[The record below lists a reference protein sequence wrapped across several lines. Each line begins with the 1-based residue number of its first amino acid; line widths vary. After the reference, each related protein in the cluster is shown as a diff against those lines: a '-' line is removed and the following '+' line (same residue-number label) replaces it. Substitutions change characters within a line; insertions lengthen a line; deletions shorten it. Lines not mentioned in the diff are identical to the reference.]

1 MRKSIIIYS
10 ILLVCLIGIS
20 LFLTSNFLDSS
31 KVNPNEVIV
40 KNIFQADE
48 VSLRISFDDTEID
61 FVIKSEMLNSL
72 ADSDFM
78 RLFSPEI
85 YFDNNKDLSI
95 FGKSQN
101 ADFFYKANIIEFK
114 ESTNFSG
121 IFNDTEFSGSLGNLT
136 INLKNNTAEIS
147 KGLELYHEGNI
158 YLADSILI
166 DLSLK
171 KILNIVKFR
180 IKTNNDRRCKHK

>member
-1 MRKSIIIYS
+1 MRKSITIYS

-20 LFLTSNFLDSS
+20 LFLTSNFIDSS
-31 KVNPNEVIV
+31 KEGSNEVIV

-48 VSLRISFDDTEID
+48 VSLRISFNDNEID
-61 FVIKSEMLNSL
+61 FVVKSEMLNSL
-72 ADSDFM
+72 ADSNFM

-85 YFDNNKDLSI
+85 YLDNNKDLSI

-101 ADFFYKANIIEFK
+101 ADFFYKSNIIEFK
-114 ESTNFSG
+114 ESTKFSG
-121 IFNDTEFSGSLGNLT
+121 IFNNTEFSGKLGNLT
-136 INLKNNTAEIS
+136 IDLKNNTAEIL
-147 KGLELYHEGNI
+147 KGLELYYEDNI

-171 KILNIVKFR
+171 KILNSVNVRFK
-180 IKTNNDRRCKHK
+180 NSND

>member
-31 KVNPNEVIV
+31 KANPNEVIV

-48 VSLRISFDDTEID
+48 VSLRISFNDTEID

-95 FGKSQN
+95 VGKSQN
-101 ADFFYKANIIEFK
+101 ADFFYKTNIVEFK
-114 ESTNFSG
+114 ESTNFRG
-121 IFNDTEFSGSLGNLT
+121 IFNDTEFSGRLGNLT
-136 INLKNNTAEIS
+136 INLKNNTAEIL
-147 KGLELYHEGNI
+147 KGLELYHGGNI

-171 KILNIVKFR
+171 KILNSVNVRF
-180 IKTNNDRRCKHK
+180 KTSND

>member
-31 KVNPNEVIV
+31 KANPNEVIV

-48 VSLRISFDDTEID
+48 VSLRISFNDTEID

-78 RLFSPEI
+78 RLFSPEV
-85 YFDNNKDLSI
+85 YFDNNKDLNI

-101 ADFFYKANIIEFK
+101 ADFFIKLILLNSKKLQILAEF
-114 ESTNFSG
+114 
-121 IFNDTEFSGSLGNLT
+121 LM
-136 INLKNNTAEIS
+136 
-147 KGLELYHEGNI
+147 
-158 YLADSILI
+158 
-166 DLSLK
+166 
-171 KILNIVKFR
+171 ILNFQAG
-180 IKTNNDRRCKHK
+180 

>member
-31 KVNPNEVIV
+31 KANPNEVIV

-48 VSLRISFDDTEID
+48 VSLRISFNDTEID

-101 ADFFYKANIIEFK
+101 ADFYKANIIEFK
-114 ESTNFSG
+114 EFTNFSG
-121 IFNDTEFSGSLGNLT
+121 IFNDTEFSGRLGNLT
-136 INLKNNTAEIS
+136 IN
-147 KGLELYHEGNI
+147 
-158 YLADSILI
+158 
-166 DLSLK
+166 
-171 KILNIVKFR
+171 F
-180 IKTNNDRRCKHK
+180 

>member
-31 KVNPNEVIV
+31 KANPNEVIV

-78 RLFSPEI
+78 RLFMPKSS
-85 YFDNNKDLSI
+85 YLFTSTLRFSKDCLKFLVS
-95 FGKSQN
+95 K
-101 ADFFYKANIIEFK
+101 
-114 ESTNFSG
+114 NFS
-121 IFNDTEFSGSLGNLT
+121 
-136 INLKNNTAEIS
+136 
-147 KGLELYHEGNI
+147 
-158 YLADSILI
+158 
-166 DLSLK
+166 
-171 KILNIVKFR
+171 
-180 IKTNNDRRCKHK
+180 

>member
-1 MRKSIIIYS
+1 
-10 ILLVCLIGIS
+10 
-20 LFLTSNFLDSS
+20 
-31 KVNPNEVIV
+31 
-40 KNIFQADE
+40 
-48 VSLRISFDDTEID
+48 
-61 FVIKSEMLNSL
+61 MLNSL

-78 RLFSPEI
+78 RLFSPEV

-101 ADFFYKANIIEFK
+101 ADFFYKANIIEFE

-121 IFNDTEFSGSLGNLT
+121 IFNDTEFSGRLGNLT

-171 KILNIVKFR
+171 KILNSVNVRF
-180 IKTNNDRRCKHK
+180 KTSND

>member
-78 RLFSPEI
+78 
-85 YFDNNKDLSI
+85 
-95 FGKSQN
+95 
-101 ADFFYKANIIEFK
+101 
-114 ESTNFSG
+114 
-121 IFNDTEFSGSLGNLT
+121 
-136 INLKNNTAEIS
+136 
-147 KGLELYHEGNI
+147 
-158 YLADSILI
+158 
-166 DLSLK
+166 LSL
-171 KILNIVKFR
+171 IHI
-180 IKTNNDRRCKHK
+180 

>member
-31 KVNPNEVIV
+31 KANPNKVIV

-48 VSLRISFDDTEID
+48 VSLRISFNDTEID

-78 RLFSPEI
+78 RLFKPEI

-101 ADFFYKANIIEFK
+101 ADFFYKANIIEFE

-121 IFNDTEFSGSLGNLT
+121 IFNDTEFSGRLGNLT
-136 INLKNNTAEIS
+136 INFKNNTAEIS

-171 KILNIVKFR
+171 KILNSVNVRF
-180 IKTNNDRRCKHK
+180 KTSND

>member
-31 KVNPNEVIV
+31 KANPNEVIV

-48 VSLRISFDDTEID
+48 VSLRISFNDTEID
-61 FVIKSEMLNSL
+61 FVLKSEMLNSL

-78 RLFSPEI
+78 RLFKPEI

-101 ADFFYKANIIEFK
+101 ADFF
-114 ESTNFSG
+114 
-121 IFNDTEFSGSLGNLT
+121 L
-136 INLKNNTAEIS
+136 
-147 KGLELYHEGNI
+147 
-158 YLADSILI
+158 
-166 DLSLK
+166 
-171 KILNIVKFR
+171 
-180 IKTNNDRRCKHK
+180 

>member
-10 ILLVCLIGIS
+10 ILLVSLIGIS

-31 KVNPNEVIV
+31 KANPNEVIV

-48 VSLRISFDDTEID
+48 VSLRISFNDTEID

-95 FGKSQN
+95 FG
-101 ADFFYKANIIEFK
+101 
-114 ESTNFSG
+114 
-121 IFNDTEFSGSLGNLT
+121 
-136 INLKNNTAEIS
+136 
-147 KGLELYHEGNI
+147 
-158 YLADSILI
+158 
-166 DLSLK
+166 
-171 KILNIVKFR
+171 
-180 IKTNNDRRCKHK
+180 

>member
-31 KVNPNEVIV
+31 KANPNEVIV

-48 VSLRISFDDTEID
+48 VSLRISFNDTEID

-114 ESTNFSG
+114 DDILE
-121 IFNDTEFSGSLGNLT
+121 
-136 INLKNNTAEIS
+136 
-147 KGLELYHEGNI
+147 GL
-158 YLADSILI
+158 
-166 DLSLK
+166 
-171 KILNIVKFR
+171 KILVKQQEFYR
-180 IKTNNDRRCKHK
+180 RHLTRLITLLDDVKRQAFVMEKIKLIIF